1 MEVQICEHIKDDGIR
16 CGSPAKHGISLCHFH
31 ARMAEASISTK
42 RGPYQVRPID
52 STAAIQI
59 TITNTLQALLD
70 DAIDTR
76 KANSLFRGL
85 NLALRTLYPSQRSRL
100 SSPNLATLMQQI
112 RTYYETPVEQ
122 VEANAIDTKSTTEAA
137 ALASVA
143 KPSETPETPHPP
155 PPNNIVPSIQSAPV
169 TVAVKSRIDVPI
181 PPNPYNKLAGASAP
195 LNDTQL
201 AEVKRIIRLGP
212 AHSQFHR
219 CTRLLDAH
227 IAMTKTG

>member
-16 CGSPAKHGISLCHFH
+16 CGSPAKHGKSLCHFH
-31 ARMAEASISTK
+31 ARMEEAPVSST
-42 RGPYQVRPID
+42 RGPYRVRPID
-52 STAAIQI
+52 STASIQI
-59 TITNTLQALLD
+59 TITHTLQALLD

-85 NLALRTLYPSQRSRL
+85 TLALKTLYPPQRSRL
-100 SSPNLATLMQQI
+100 SSPNLARLMQQI
-112 RTYYETPVEQ
+112 RTYYETPGKE
-122 VEANAIDTKSTTEAA
+122 VEADAIDTNGTAETA
-137 ALASVA
+137 ASVPGA
-143 KPSETPETPHPP
+143 QPTETPETLRPAPFNDINASSQP
-155 PPNNIVPSIQSAPV
+155 APV
-169 TVAVKSRIDVPI
+169 TAAAKPRIDIPI
-181 PPNPYNKLAGASAP
+181 PPNPYNKLAGANAP